1 MASSCDE
8 QVHTTHQ
15 GPLLRYDLLMLN
27 SSPKTTYRLIAS
39 IILLEI
45 SGFVNKKFLQDD
57 FYYTKV
63 RIFSREHKKKTIVFK
78 SFPVNIMLIAGIE
91 PATSSL
97 PWMRSAN

>member
-1 MASSCDE
+1 
-8 QVHTTHQ
+8 
-15 GPLLRYDLLMLN
+15 MLN

-63 RIFSREHKKKTIVFK
+63 RIFSREQKKKTLVLK
-78 SFPVNIMLIAGIE
+78 SFPVKIMLIAGIE

-97 PWMRSAN
+97 PWMRSANWAKSAYLKSIL

>member
-1 MASSCDE
+1 
-8 QVHTTHQ
+8 
-15 GPLLRYDLLMLN
+15 MLN

-63 RIFSREHKKKTIVFK
+63 GIFSREHKKKTLVFK
-78 SFPVNIMLIAGIE
+78 SFPENIMLIAGIE